1 MDTDKEMETKS
12 VENQDTG
19 IYDSTI
25 ISDIPNLM
33 SEPNQNNS
41 ISSDKN
47 DNAYLL
53 ESSSAFHSIPSIKS
67 EQMLDQTRS
76 NSNDNVKV
84 PPKEEPPTEIEEEVN
99 SDTNEEPIVQRM
111 IHTKI
116 LEKDNP
122 FLEDNGIQRR
132 KELPNTISKSFTM
145 ASQKSHS
152 IINPNGEYLKN
163 EQNQSLFNGTDSL
176 SNDSNPTKGD
186 TNDYHIKGDFDIT
199 KDKNQLLSFQ
209 KGSSS
214 VINKY
219 NHNNSK
225 NINFQTD
232 LHEKLPKLENKIA
245 ISEAT
250 KVSEGQGRMFV
261 AYTIIN
267 GTHSVRR
274 RYSDFESLRN
284 ILMKL
289 FPMILIPPI
298 PEKQSLKNYSK
309 AITNS
314 GTNYLLSSD
323 ITGSLELS
331 LSKLNTSTAN
341 SDEKFIRHRIKML
354 TKFLNQLINND
365 EIMNTSIISE
375 FLNPNTPNWND
386 FVTNSPT
393 FSNLPKNVLQCNPLD
408 PTNTTRI
415 HSSLPIP
422 LATTQIQYPKTKT
435 KKKKQNDKMKQSTN
449 ESVSNDITETMPND
463 SNVGV
468 VQASNMVN
476 SFNIIERDYKLYESL
491 TDNEYKY
498 NKRIMKNTTELKAD
512 YKEVSTELLQ
522 FSNKELQQLDLAE
535 QFLYL
540 SSAYDELSIISDS
553 LVTNFNNNIVDQLSD
568 MVHMAGS
575 VRELIRFQKLKFLQ
589 KEMIRKSLKSKK
601 NQLNKLQKEKSDL
614 SPVDE
619 LIDQEMAKSHQ
630 ISFQKPEPEQV
641 EKQSYSGM
649 FFKGFN
655 KIATIVKDS
664 VVAQDVDP
672 DLLMESLKKEIK
684 ELEEIL
690 SVTENDLAV
699 ISKEIKENQL
709 VRFAAI
715 REEEMSSIMKN
726 YAKLLKEFA
735 EKNLKIWKD
744 LKKNQESEA
753 YAKKASN

>member
-1 MDTDKEMETKS
+1 MNTDKEKESKS
-12 VENQDTG
+12 VENPDTG
-19 IYDSTI
+19 KYDSTI

-33 SEPNQNNS
+33 AEPNQTNS
-41 ISSDKN
+41 ITSDRN
-47 DNAYLL
+47 DNTLFL
-53 ESSSAFHSIPSIKS
+53 ESNSAFHSIPSIDS
-67 EQMLDQTRS
+67 EQKLDQTGS
-76 NSNDNVKV
+76 NSKYSVNVSPEKE
-84 PPKEEPPTEIEEEVN
+84 PSTEIKEEVT
-99 SDTNEEPIVQRM
+99 SDFDEQPIAQRM

-122 FLEDNGIQRR
+122 FLEENGNHTKR
-132 KELPNTISKSFTM
+132 ETSNTVSKSFTM

-152 IINPNGEYLKN
+152 IINPNGEYLEK
-163 EQNQSLFNGTDSL
+163 EQNQSLVNNTESL
-176 SNDSNPTKGD
+176 SNDSSSHKSDENGYPPKE
-186 TNDYHIKGDFDIT
+186 DFDIA

-209 KGSSS
+209 KGSGSGIKKPNQNSS
-214 VINKY
+214 ENAK
-219 NHNNSK
+219 S
-225 NINFQTD
+225 QT
-232 LHEKLPKLENKIA
+232 KLYRKSPKFENKIA

-250 KVSEGQGRMFV
+250 KVSEGQGRTFV
-261 AYTIIN
+261 AYTIVS
-267 GTHSVRR
+267 GTHSVKR

-289 FPMILIPPI
+289 FPMVLIPPI

-354 TKFLNQLINND
+354 TKFLNQLVDND
-365 EIMNTSIISE
+365 EIMNTSIMNE
-375 FLNPNTPNWND
+375 FMNPNTPNWND

-422 LATTQIQYPKTKT
+422 LATTQIHYPKSKM
-435 KKKKQNDKMKQSTN
+435 KKQQQNDKILQSSNDNVCNGTSEPLSN
-449 ESVSNDITETMPND
+449 ESKL
-463 SNVGV
+463 GV
-468 VQASNMVN
+468 VRAPNIIN
-476 SFNIIERDYKLYESL
+476 SFNDIEHDNKLYENLIS
-491 TDNEYKY
+491 NEYKY

-512 YKEVSTELLQ
+512 YKEVSAELLQ

-540 SSAYDELSIISDS
+540 SSAYDELSMISDS
-553 LVTNFNNNIVDQLSD
+553 LVTNFNNDIVEQLSD

-575 VRELIRFQKLKFLQ
+575 VRELIKFQKLKFIQ
-589 KEMIRKSLKSKK
+589 KEMIRKALKSKK
-601 NQLNKLQKEKSDL
+601 NQLNKLQKEKNDL

-619 LIDQEMAKSHQ
+619 IIDQEMAKSHQ

-641 EKQSYSGM
+641 EKQSYSGI

-672 DLLMESLKKEIK
+672 GLLMESLKKEIK
-684 ELEEIL
+684 ELEETL
-690 SVTENDLAV
+690 SVTENDLAI

-709 VRFAAI
+709 VRFASI
-715 REEEMSSIMKN
+715 REEEMSSIMKD
-726 YAKLLKEFA
+726 YARLLKEHA

-753 YAKKASN
+753 NGET